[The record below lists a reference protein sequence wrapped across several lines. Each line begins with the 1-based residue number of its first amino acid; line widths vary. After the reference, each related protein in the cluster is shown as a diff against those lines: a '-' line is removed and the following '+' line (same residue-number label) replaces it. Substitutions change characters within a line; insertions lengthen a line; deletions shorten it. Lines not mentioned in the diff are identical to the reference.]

1 MDPYRPSSN
10 QSTSDVCVVCGDK
23 AIGKHYGAVACNG
36 CKGFFRR
43 SVFQNLQYT
52 CRFDK
57 SCHIDKD
64 HRNACRFCRFQKC
77 LTDGMRP
84 EAIQN
89 ERDRI
94 GAAKYRKRLPLRPS
108 AENTKPE
115 DVSTPATDTS
125 ASRRLLQMLV
135 FIEQRVAN
143 SQTINKL
150 LRDDNDSKN
159 TRQQTMINITEWAS
173 MLHPLPEIPFSDK
186 MLLLR
191 QFFPSFSLL
200 NTVQK
205 SVHLPYLLLPN
216 DQILGMTP
224 SSTSSLTAIH
234 SRIQEELIVPL
245 RRLGADET
253 EFGFLKALVL
263 LNGDVAALSEQ
274 SKDKLREARDALL
287 KALFGFYSETCS
299 ALDASFRVSCLLL
312 IIPSLLSI
320 AHSIVDTPS
329 VAELFGISEVG
340 QKQKDESRNIA
351 RSAEKANQVLAPL
364 ITEAYFT
371 HQTLLPQQGDVLS
384 RCNTSPTFT
393 VPVFINTS
401 IPMNMHDSS
410 TNQIPT
416 KVFLA

>member
-1 MDPYRPSSN
+1 MDPCRPSSN

-84 EAIQN
+84 EGMGAAQW
-89 ERDRI
+89 DRI
-94 GAAKYRKRLPLRPS
+94 GAAKYRKRLPLRPY
-108 AENTKPE
+108 AENAKPQ
-115 DVSTPATDTS
+115 DISTPVSYSSSQVDGFKGNQLVKNDDVIVKASDTS

-150 LRDDNDSKN
+150 LRDDNDNKN
-159 TRQQTMINITEWAS
+159 NRQQTMINITEWAS

-216 DQILGMTP
+216 DQILGLT
-224 SSTSSLTAIH
+224 SSPTSSLTAIH
-234 SRIQEELIVPL
+234 SRIQEELIAPL

-274 SKDKLREARDALL
+274 SKDKLRGARDALL
-287 KALFGFYSETCS
+287 KALFGLYSETSS
-299 ALDASFRVSCLLL
+299 ALDASFRWEN
-312 IIPSLLSI
+312 
-320 AHSIVDTPS
+320 A
-329 VAELFGISEVG
+329 
-340 QKQKDESRNIA
+340 
-351 RSAEKANQVLAPL
+351 
-364 ITEAYFT
+364 
-371 HQTLLPQQGDVLS
+371 
-384 RCNTSPTFT
+384 
-393 VPVFINTS
+393 
-401 IPMNMHDSS
+401 
-410 TNQIPT
+410 
-416 KVFLA
+416 